1 MSASANDQPPAGAS
15 TTDSTH
21 AEEMAAFDAL
31 PGRVRWKLDN
41 ALRPWSAV
49 NLLARWQRCAS
60 VYGRQRATER
70 AVAEIERADL
80 QEIEARRRHG
90 RD

>member
-1 MSASANDQPPAGAS
+1 MSPRANEVLPAGAS
-15 TTDSTH
+15 STAATH

-31 PGRVRWKLDN
+31 PGRVRWQLDN

-49 NLLARWQRCAS
+49 NLLARWQRCAV
-60 VYGRQRATER
+60 VYGRERATAR

-80 QEIEARRRHG
+80 EEAERLARR
-90 RD
+90 